1 MVVVAVFV
9 ALCCS
14 ATRKNKKK
22 VMAATLP
29 SPFLL
34 RYSAATQRNKK
45 KQKAGDGSHVAV
57 TFFVTLQRCNAA

>member
-1 MVVVAVFV
+1 
-9 ALCCS
+9 
-14 ATRKNKKK
+14 
-22 VMAATLP
+22 MAATLP